1 MCGGGGACA
10 VGGACMR
17 VCLCVCAC
25 MRVCIFAYLC
35 LYFTE
40 RVWGGVG
47 VCEVSAGMLVYVSEC
62 ICQVYMS
69 SECIRQVSVYV
80 K

>member
-1 MCGGGGACA
+1 VCVWGGACA
-10 VGGACMR
+10 VGRACMR

-47 VCEVSAGMLVYVSEC
+47 VWEVSAGMH
-62 ICQVYMS
+62 
-69 SECIRQVSVYV
+69 VYV